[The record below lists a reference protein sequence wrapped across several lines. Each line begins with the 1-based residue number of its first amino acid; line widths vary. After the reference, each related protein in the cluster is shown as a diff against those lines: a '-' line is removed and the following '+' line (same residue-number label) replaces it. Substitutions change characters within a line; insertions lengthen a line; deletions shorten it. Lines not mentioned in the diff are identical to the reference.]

1 MTEPLVPINVD
12 LRDFP
17 YMPLDVVRLRDS
29 ELATTSSG
37 EGFRCAVLLW
47 CAAWHQLPAASLPD
61 DDRLLS
67 QYAGFGRS
75 LREWRKHRAE
85 ALYGWELCTDGR
97 LYHPTVAEKAL
108 EAWAQR
114 LQQRWRTECARIKK
128 AAQRS
133 DVSPDYPTFDQWEA
147 HFNATGSEQW
157 RPASVPVHVPG
168 DNEEVSPG
176 TDGSCPG
183 SVPGETASK
192 GREGKGRDL
201 LRPRGLTTDPPAAA
215 VSDER
220 PADRWGQFEG
230 HAEPKATAN
239 PAAPHAIALRNL
251 GFAVTAS
258 NPDLVAYVQAG
269 GDVQRLVELAELP
282 DMRGKP
288 AAYLIRT
295 AHRQHVEGA
304 KPITPGG
311 SHEAHQPARRL
322 SAADRVAANIQHA
335 VEQRARSDDDA
346 IDVEFEPVPQ

>member
-1 MTEPLVPINVD
+1 
-12 LRDFP
+12 
-17 YMPLDVVRLRDS
+17 MPLDVVRLRDS

-75 LREWRKHRAE
+75 IKEWRKHKAE
-85 ALYGWELCTDGR
+85 ALYGWELCADGR

-128 AAQRS
+128 AAQRN
-133 DVSPDYPTFDQWEA
+133 DLAAVYPTFEQWED

-157 RPASVPVHVPG
+157 RPDSVPGPVPR
-168 DNEEVSPG
+168 DNEAESPG
-176 TDGSCPG
+176 TQGACPD

-201 LRPRGLTTDPPAAA
+201 SRADGLTTHPPAAA
-215 VSDER
+215 VSVE
-220 PADRWGQFEG
+220 PPIEHYGQFEG
-230 HAEPKATAN
+230 HSQPTAAPN
-239 PAAPHAIALRNL
+239 PAAPHAIALRKL
-251 GFAVTAS
+251 GIAVTAS

-269 GDVQRLVELAELP
+269 GDVQRLVELADLP

-295 AHRQHVEGA
+295 GRRQLAEGA
-304 KPITPGG
+304 KPITG
-311 SHEAHQPARRL
+311 SPHEAHQPARRL

-335 VEQRARSDDDA
+335 VEQRARTDA
-346 IDVEFEPVPQ
+346 DTIDVEFSDVPS